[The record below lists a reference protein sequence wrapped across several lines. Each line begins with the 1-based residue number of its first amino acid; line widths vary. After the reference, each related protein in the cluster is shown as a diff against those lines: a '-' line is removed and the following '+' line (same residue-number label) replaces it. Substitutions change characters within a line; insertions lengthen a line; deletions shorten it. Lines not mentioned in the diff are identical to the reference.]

1 MNVDLI
7 KNKLNELSTPKG
19 NNSNKKDEKAISF
32 WKPTVGKQL
41 VRFVPS
47 KSNPE
52 NPFTEIY
59 FHYGIGKRT
68 IISPLNF
75 GEKDPIVEF
84 AKELRKTKDSE
95 NWKLAKKLEPKMRVF
110 APVIVRGEE
119 EKGVRLW
126 EFGKEVY
133 QSLLSLA
140 ADEEVGDFTDIMEG
154 RDMKIETTGPDQNG
168 TAYNKSKVLPALKT
182 STLTDD
188 KGELDKWLST
198 QPEPNSFYKKYT
210 FEEIKEFLAEYL
222 TPEEESQPENAG
234 DQFLSIPKVVPTQNK
249 AFEQEDNIMDGPA
262 TDFEPSPATKTN
274 VSKKPEMVAK
284 QNAAF
289 AADEFDELFN

>member
-19 NNSNKKDEKAISF
+19 SNSNKKDEKALSF

-47 KSNPE
+47 KNNPD
-52 NPFTEIY
+52 NPFTELY

-84 AKELRKTKDSE
+84 AKELRKTKEPE

-140 ADEEVGDFTDIMEG
+140 ADEEVGDFTDILEG
-154 RDMKIETTGPDQNG
+154 RDIKVETVGPDSTG
-168 TAYNKSKVLPALKT
+168 TTYNKSKVLPALKT
-182 STLTDD
+182 STLSDD
-188 KGELDKWLST
+188 NTEVEKWLST

-210 FEEIKEFLAEYL
+210 FEEIKGFLAEWL
-222 TPEEESQPENAG
+222 NPEEATEEAPASEPQKEEG
-234 DQFLSIPKVVPTQNK
+234 S
-249 AFEQEDNIMDGPA
+249 IMDGPA
-262 TDFEPSPATKTN
+262 TSFEPTGFQLES
-274 VSKKPEMVAK
+274 SKPIANK
-284 QNAAF
+284 AF
-289 AADEFDELFN
+289 ATPKKETFASDEFDDLFNEE

>member
-7 KNKLNELSTPKG
+7 KNKLNELSAPKG
-19 NNSNKKDEKAISF
+19 GNSNKKDEKSLNF
-32 WKPTVGKQL
+32 WKPSVGKQL

-47 KSNPE
+47 KNNPD
-52 NPFTEIY
+52 NPFTELY

-84 AKELRKTKDSE
+84 AKELRKTKEPE
-95 NWKLAKKLEPKMRVF
+95 NWKTAKKLEPKMRVF

-140 ADEEVGDFTDIMEG
+140 ADEEVGDFTDILQG
-154 RDMKIETTGPDQNG
+154 RDIKVETTGPDTNG
-168 TAYNKSKVLPALKT
+168 TTYNKSKVLPALKT
-182 STLTDD
+182 STLSDD
-188 KGELDKWLST
+188 QDEAEKWLKN
-198 QPEPNSFYKKYT
+198 QPDAIQFYKKYT
-210 FEEIKEFLAEYL
+210 FDEIKGFLVEWL
-222 TPEEESQPENAG
+222 NPEEETEEISESP
-234 DQFLSIPKVVPTQNK
+234 SITPPNTSTSTPK
-249 AFEQEDNIMDGPA
+249 
-262 TDFEPSPATKTN
+262 
-274 VSKKPEMVAK
+274 
-284 QNAAF
+284 AAF
-289 AADEFDELFN
+289 ATPKKENFSEDEFDDLFEDEN

>member
-59 FHYGIGKRT
+59 FYYGIGKRT

-75 GEKDPIVEF
+75 GEKDPIIEF
-84 AKELRKTKDSE
+84 AKELRKTKDPE

-119 EKGVRLW
+119 SKGVRLW

-140 ADEEVGDFTDIMEG
+140 SDEEVGDFTDIMEG

-188 KGELDKWLST
+188 KGELDKWLSI
-198 QPEPNSFYKKYT
+198 QPEPISFYKKYT
-210 FEEIKEFLAEYL
+210 FEEIKGFLEEWL
-222 TPEEESQPENAG
+222 NPEEEVQTESNG
-234 DQFLSIPKVVPTQNK
+234 DQISKTAPTQNQ
-249 AFEQEDNIMDGPA
+249 AFTEENDIMSGPA
-262 TDFEPSPATKTN
+262 TDFEPSTTLKNHT
-274 VSKKPEMVAK
+274 SKKPEMVAK

>member
-7 KNKLNELSTPKG
+7 KNKLNELSAPKG
-19 NNSNKKDEKAISF
+19 SNSNKKDEKALSF
-32 WKPTVGKQL
+32 WKPTIGKQL

-47 KSNPE
+47 KNNPD
-52 NPFTEIY
+52 NPFTELY

-84 AKELRKTKDSE
+84 AKELRKTKEPE

-140 ADEEVGDFTDIMEG
+140 ADEEVGDFTDILEG
-154 RDMKIETTGPDQNG
+154 RDMKIETVGPDSTG
-168 TAYNKSKVLPALKT
+168 TTYNKSKVLPALKT
-182 STLTDD
+182 STLSDD
-188 KGELDKWLST
+188 NTEVEKWLGT

-210 FEEIKEFLAEYL
+210 FEEIKGFLAEWL
-222 TPEEESQPENAG
+222 NPEEAAEEETQKPEQPTRSEG
-234 DQFLSIPKVVPTQNK
+234 GL
-249 AFEQEDNIMDGPA
+249 MDGPA
-262 TDFEPSPATKTN
+262 MDFEPTGNVNLEESKNQLLTKHLLLLKKKHLPQTN
-274 VSKKPEMVAK
+274 LTIYSK
-284 QNAAF
+284 N
-289 AADEFDELFN
+289 NYG